1 MVAERFE
8 TERLAN
14 RIMRREL
21 VRTCLECFGSCFVG
35 LVIMA
40 VGFHVKDVELGK
52 IWLYGGMIVGYVG
65 ILTALA
71 GAYRRGEERGDW

>member
-40 VGFHVKDVELGK
+40 VGFHAMSESSRRLPGP
-52 IWLYGGMIVGYVG
+52 
-65 ILTALA
+65 TAA
-71 GAYRRGEERGDW
+71 ARSAETGSAAPAAA